1 MTATPSRIY
10 KDIDLNF
17 LAHPVTGDI
26 GKKIGDAAII
36 QSIKNLLS
44 FGKYEKLFQPTIYSS
59 LKAHLFEPV
68 DNITSSAIGNEIRN
82 VISNYEPRVE
92 LTEVNVTPEYD
103 MNGYTVSIT
112 FFIVNATDPIT
123 VEFFLERVR

>member
-1 MTATPSRIY
+1 MAQQQRLY
-10 KDIDLNF
+10 KDIDLHF
-17 LAHPVTGDI
+17 TAHPVTGDI
-26 GKKIGDAAII
+26 AKKIGEAAII
-36 QSIKNLLS
+36 QSIYNLLS
-44 FGKYEKLFQPTIYSS
+44 FNMYEKLFQPRIYSN
-59 LKAHLFEPV
+59 LRAHLFEPV

-82 VISNYEPRVE
+82 VISNYEPRVA